1 MCKSVG
7 IGMDDGDDMYMTR
20 EEKKNRAELEKEKG
34 RGSYRCG
41 RCGAPKKGHVCPY
54 QPKLKRRPDEPPPEM
69 RNAALQVEMD
79 EFMTLRRLNI
89 EIQGFPESY
98 ATAPLLTDNMVVGE
112 PHPLALTAG
121 VVTNLVTGET
131 TSGPSASSPPST
143 PEMMRSSPG
152 PSPILEAGV

>member
-1 MCKSVG
+1 
-7 IGMDDGDDMYMTR
+7 
-20 EEKKNRAELEKEKG
+20 
-34 RGSYRCG
+34 
-41 RCGAPKKGHVCPY
+41 
-54 QPKLKRRPDEPPPEM
+54 
-69 RNAALQVEMD
+69 
-79 EFMTLRRLNI
+79 MTLRRLNI